1 MNFMPLTRKGGCKVT
16 IFLRD
21 NTHIGKQIA
30 SVLMI
35 INQNRAKKATI
46 NIKNFLRVIRW
57 STNGWKHKKKNKTM
71 NYSWEKHQS

>member
-35 INQNRAKKATI
+35 INQNRVKKQLPI
-46 NIKNFLRVIRW
+46 
-57 STNGWKHKKKNKTM
+57 
-71 NYSWEKHQS
+71 

>member
-21 NTHIGKQIA
+21 NTHIGKQIT

-35 INQNRAKKATI
+35 INQNRVKKATI
-46 NIKNFLRVIRW
+46 NIKNFLRVIR
-57 STNGWKHKKKNKTM
+57 
-71 NYSWEKHQS
+71 

>member
-35 INQNRAKKATI
+35 INQNRVKSNYQYKKFPTSYSLI
-46 NIKNFLRVIRW
+46 NKWV
-57 STNGWKHKKKNKTM
+57 KA
-71 NYSWEKHQS
+71 

>member
-30 SVLMI
+30 SMLMI
-35 INQNRAKKATI
+35 INQNRVKKATI
-46 NIKNFLRVIRW
+46 NIKISYELFADQQMGESIR
-57 STNGWKHKKKNKTM
+57 KK
-71 NYSWEKHQS
+71 